1 MAAKWLANF
10 VRLFRPE
17 DSSGLSEEKCIH
29 IAVFRSVDDNEVA
42 PGPLKAVVWIIISI
56 LVGLGI
62 GHLS

>member
-1 MAAKWLANF
+1 MAATWFTNF

-29 IAVFRSVDDNEVA
+29 ISVFRTVDDNKVA

-56 LVGLGI
+56 LVGMGI